1 MFPYICSWGFVFTII
16 AATYEPEDPLFH
28 PSTKITNF
36 LTSKSN
42 ATFKADDTVMKTGED
57 FIGANQTAF
66 STFINLTDV
75 DVSLPA
81 TEFGTENNPDCQG
94 KTDEPSDCTDPDVF
108 HLLMRAA
115 IEKFK
120 DIHFYRFGKSVRGSN
135 DSSCHMAWRIRP
147 KEGKTAAFYKDY
159 REFVVSRSENC
170 TLSVVSIGDYHS
182 GPNARKR
189 KRKNKDKT
197 SAKSDEGFEKAQVK
211 TGEQN
216 ITLPEVGE
224 AVNDSLPVVE
234 SESSFSGG

>member
-1 MFPYICSWGFVFTII
+1 MRPWSWGFVFTII
-16 AATYEPEDPLFH
+16 TATYEPEDPLFH

-42 ATFKADDTVMKTGED
+42 ATFKADDTVMKT
-57 FIGANQTAF
+57 
-66 STFINLTDV
+66 DV

-81 TEFGTENNPDCQG
+81 TEFGIENNPDCQG
-94 KTDEPSDCTDPDVF
+94 KTDEPIDCTDPDVF

-135 DSSCHMAWRIRP
+135 DSSCHMAWQIRP
-147 KEGKTAAFYKDY
+147 KEGKTVVFYKDY

-197 SAKSDEGFEKAQVK
+197 SAKSDEGFEKAQAK

-216 ITLPEVGE
+216 ITLPEVSE